1 MDAGIINMN
10 KEGRPSQAL
19 VNRKGC
25 RGMHKMKKTIALFC
39 MAVLLAA
46 TVQGLAESRRNLISP
61 ENMHMLV
68 DDSFFVNIIDL
79 RSKEKYDAGHIPQ
92 AVSFPLRELRSL
104 IQDIINDGFSV
115 LTSQVI
121 VYGETEQEG
130 IDGAEILADFGFT
143 NVWRLE
149 SMDVWG
155 GMLISTEEEMRPLN
169 NLDTVDLAGNRVDE
183 SILAGHKL
191 TVINVWATYYIPCA
205 EELAALG
212 RLARELAPEGVQVI
226 GLVSDVVGATFEPDP
241 EVLAAARGMLE
252 AAEADYVNLIPSKD
266 IYIKI
271 IGQIT
276 AIPTTFFVDETG
288 MMIGRGFPGAYNYDE
303 WKAYIQETLHQL

>member
-1 MDAGIINMN
+1 
-10 KEGRPSQAL
+10 
-19 VNRKGC
+19 
-25 RGMHKMKKTIALFC
+25 MKKMIALFC
-39 MAVLLAA
+39 LAVLLFSAS
-46 TVQGLAESRRNLISP
+46 GGSAENRRNLISP
-61 ENMHMLV
+61 ENMHTLV

-92 AVSFPLRELRSL
+92 AVSFPLRELKSL

-115 LTSQVI
+115 LTSQII

-130 IDGAEILADFGFT
+130 IDGAEILASFGFT

-155 GMLISTEEEMRPLN
+155 GMLISTEDEMRPLN
-169 NLDTVDLAGNRVDE
+169 NLDTVDLAGNPVDE

-191 TVINVWATYYIPCA
+191 TVINVWATYYTPCT
-205 EELAALG
+205 EEIAALG

-226 GLVSDVVGATFEPDP
+226 GIVSDVVGATFEPNRR
-241 EVLAAARGMLE
+241 VLSAARKILE
-252 AAEADYVNLIPSKD
+252 EAGAEYVNLIPSKE

-276 AIPTTFFVDETG
+276 AIPTTFFVDERGTL
-288 MMIGRGFPGAYNYDE
+288 IGRGFPGVYSYEE